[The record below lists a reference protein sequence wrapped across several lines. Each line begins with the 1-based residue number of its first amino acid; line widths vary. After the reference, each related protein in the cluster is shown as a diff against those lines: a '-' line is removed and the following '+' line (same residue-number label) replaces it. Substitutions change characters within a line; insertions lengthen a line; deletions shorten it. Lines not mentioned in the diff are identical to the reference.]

1 MSRLLYIIR
10 DKKAIDLSL
19 FLKGF
24 QEKTSLYII
33 AKQRMILFPCAAKSA
48 RAALSAQVIHEICD
62 HHRHDDKL
70 PDPGIFRKCLGLISH
85 IADNGVDLASVAGIH
100 RGQLADH
107 PFCRQAAPGEY
118 IGGITIRHLR
128 SHANDAG
135 ADVYMPFDC
144 TLEPGGIAKIPL
156 GFGLEVPDGYA
167 AYVFPRSSLAAK
179 GVVCELPPVDSGYRG
194 EIHAIVSNVGNE
206 AQTLAKDS
214 RIGQLIIMP
223 VVIADFVNDLGGQR
237 GAGAF
242 GSTGK

>member
-1 MSRLLYIIR
+1 VKIKII
-10 DKKAIDLSL
+10 D
-19 FLKGF
+19 FG
-24 QEKTSLYII
+24 
-33 AKQRMILFPCAAKSA
+33 
-48 RAALSAQVIHEICD
+48 
-62 HHRHDDKL
+62 L
-70 PDPGIFRKCLGLISH
+70 PENR
-85 IADNGVDLASVAGIH
+85 
-100 RGQLADH
+100 R
-107 PFCRQAAPGEY
+107 PF
-118 IGGITIRHLR
+118 R

-206 AQTLAKDS
+206 AQTLLKDS

-223 VVIADFVNDLGGQR
+223 VVIADFVRDLGGER

>member
-118 IGGITIRHLR
+118 IGGITIRHLQAKAQR
-128 SHANDAG
+128 DFCNPARLQGTVKRHINIRPGVIGVRTEGTVVLRQPKINDFDFHRPPPSSAAG
-135 ADVYMPFDC
+135 
-144 TLEPGGIAKIPL
+144 
-156 GFGLEVPDGYA
+156 
-167 AYVFPRSSLAAK
+167 
-179 GVVCELPPVDSGYRG
+179 
-194 EIHAIVSNVGNE
+194 
-206 AQTLAKDS
+206 
-214 RIGQLIIMP
+214 
-223 VVIADFVNDLGGQR
+223 
-237 GAGAF
+237 
-242 GSTGK
+242 